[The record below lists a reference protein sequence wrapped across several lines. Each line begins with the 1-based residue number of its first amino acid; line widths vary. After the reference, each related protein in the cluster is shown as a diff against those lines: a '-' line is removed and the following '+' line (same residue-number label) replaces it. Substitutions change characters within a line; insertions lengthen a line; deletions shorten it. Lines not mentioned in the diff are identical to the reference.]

1 MCVTQ
6 KRFSLVKL
14 PFQVIQIRIAEEQER
29 HWNRK
34 NKNKQKKKQRK
45 IPFKMMSVLFCLLRV
60 HLLLSNLNTVYH
72 VNGYMSD
79 D

>member
-14 PFQVIQIRIAEEQER
+14 PFQVIQIGIAEEQER
-29 HWNRK
+29 RWNRK
-34 NKNKQKKKQRK
+34 KTNKQTKT
-45 IPFKMMSVLFCLLRV
+45 PFKMMSVLFCLLRV
-60 HLLLSNLNTVYH
+60 HLLLSNLITVYH
-72 VNGYMSD
+72 VNDYMSD